1 LEEFIGEYGA
11 VSFPHRFPGDV
22 AKSFIGGGEKGGMFF
37 DKDGTGLGIQP
48 DLHSMEAVLIARLQ
62 GIPFDALPKHFIGG
76 MEKVSSIEFTGGD
89 IRLRVKVEDLH
100 HEIGRSPRVSN
111 EIIPHC

>member
-1 LEEFIGEYGA
+1 
-11 VSFPHRFPGDV
+11 
-22 AKSFIGGGEKGGMFF
+22 
-37 DKDGTGLGIQP
+37 
-48 DLHSMEAVLIARLQ
+48 
-62 GIPFDALPKHFIGG
+62 

-100 HEIGRSPRVSN
+100 HEIGRSPRISN